1 MADTHDVGFR
11 PYLASDFE
19 AVAAL
24 WTRVNR
30 ELAPAGME
38 AAGRAFTDCGRK
50 RRACT
55 PTASAGTAHLLSGL
69 LRCGC
74 CGSRMSV
81 HDRDKTGKTR
91 IRCSAVR
98 ESGSCTN
105 RRIVY
110 LREIEKAVLSG
121 MREELKDRRLIEGY
135 ARKYNEERQ
144 RLRLQQRRRG
154 HVSNQSALA
163 LRVSGNETSTW
174 W

>member
-1 MADTHDVGFR
+1 VDARQPGTGTRGNGSSWARVHGLRSEKARLHTNGKRRHSTPALGITAVRMLWLGDVGPR
-11 PYLASDFE
+11 PGQD
-19 AVAAL
+19 
-24 WTRVNR
+24 
-30 ELAPAGME
+30 
-38 AAGRAFTDCGRK
+38 
-50 RRACT
+50 
-55 PTASAGTAHLLSGL
+55 
-69 LRCGC
+69 
-74 CGSRMSV
+74 
-81 HDRDKTGKTR
+81 GKTR

-105 RRIVY
+105 RSIVY